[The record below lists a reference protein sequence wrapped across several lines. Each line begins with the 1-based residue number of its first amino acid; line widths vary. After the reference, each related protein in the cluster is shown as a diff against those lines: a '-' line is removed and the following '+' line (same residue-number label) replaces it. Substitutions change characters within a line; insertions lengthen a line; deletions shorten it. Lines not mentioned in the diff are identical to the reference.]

1 MYRKWMILAIIV
13 LIYLPVSIDATVLH
27 VAIPTLSADLA
38 LTSTQ
43 MLWVIDIYSLIM
55 AGLILPMGALGD
67 RIGFKRLMLVGA
79 SIFGLASLLAAFA
92 NSAALLIAARAL
104 LGLGAAMILPATLSG
119 LRTTF
124 LNEKQ
129 RNYALGIWGTVGGG
143 GAAFGPLLG
152 GFILEHFSWGAV
164 FLINVPIII
173 TVILLTAFW
182 VPKQHI
188 HHKQALNL
196 FQALILVVAI
206 LTLIYAAKTAMHAPS
221 MTIFMVMLAGFVLLA
236 GFIRHQLKTPA
247 PMIDVH
253 LFKHPVISTSV
264 IMAMV
269 AMIALVG
276 FELLLSQELQF
287 VYGYSPLEAG
297 LFIVPFMVA
306 ISVGGPFASVLMNR
320 YGLRPVATL
329 GLLSCGFSFFG
340 LASINFDTQHM
351 QAWAWMVIMGISV
364 EIALLSSTAAI
375 MSSVPPHKA
384 TAAGAIEGMA
394 YELGAG
400 LGIAIFG
407 LMLSFFYTRAIV
419 LPENLLIQW
428 VETASA
434 SVGEAVQAVKMLEP
448 TLAHDV
454 MAAAAN
460 AFTASHSIVL
470 SIAGV
475 MFVILSVF
483 VWITLPKTATVVPHK
498 ISE

>member
-329 GLLSCGFSFFG
+329 GMLSCGFSFFG

-364 EIALLSSTAAI
+364 EIAL
-375 MSSVPPHKA
+375 HKA